1 MLEVKDFNDEVLP
14 ITENHIEEA
23 EQYIRAIAARFGVSK
38 DKIAEPLSYMV
49 KRLGVAYAYICVCRE
64 YMGRDPVAHEGYA
77 DTDIY
82 YAKLQVY
89 QGEVDRLLK
98 QITDADFLISANGT
112 TVDGGTGSTSSYKKL
127 FSVEVKRA

>member
-49 KRLGVAYAYICVCRE
+49 KRLGRCLCLYLR
-64 YMGRDPVAHEGYA
+64 MP
-77 DTDIY
+77 
-82 YAKLQVY
+82 
-89 QGEVDRLLK
+89 
-98 QITDADFLISANGT
+98 
-112 TVDGGTGSTSSYKKL
+112 
-127 FSVEVKRA
+127 